1 MTNLNCEKCNNTKE
15 IEIPISASAELKPC
29 PFGQKQFYPF
39 GFAGVFKFVGKE
51 KIWIIKPT
59 GGQVE

>member
-15 IEIPISASAELKPC
+15 IEIPIGASAELRPC
-29 PFGQKQFYPF
+29 PFCQKQFYPF
-39 GFAGVFKFVGKE
+39 GFAGVFKFVGRE

-59 GGQVE
+59 GGQIE